1 MDSSSHDP
9 LIKPNAAPRLLYIAT
24 EDWFFAAHFLPLA
37 RAAQAKGFDIAVVIR
52 VGAHRSALEG
62 EGFRVI
68 DLPADRSSFG
78 PLALFDMIGRLR
90 TIFKQEKPA
99 LVHAIALKSV
109 VLGGLAARLAGS
121 PPMISSLT
129 GLGYLWSTQG
139 FAPGLLRWIVRRLL
153 GFLDR
158 TGSSAFTFENDDDR
172 AEFPNLRSR
181 TVIGG
186 WGMQPDEIT
195 LQDRQNASPVR
206 VVYLGRM
213 LKAKGI
219 EASVRAVEKARDRCD
234 IALELWGTPDPGN
247 LTSLSQAELER
258 LSERPGIAWR
268 GKVPHVRDAWQ
279 RADIAILLSDREGMP
294 RSLIEAA
301 SAGLPLVAYN
311 VAGCRS
317 IVRHGVNGFLLPYG
331 DEAAVADALARLASD
346 PDLRHRLGAAARR
359 EFEARF
365 TVGSVVPRIL
375 AIYFDLVPQP
385 EMRLMSTFHKRR

>member
-1 MDSSSHDP
+1 MDTSSHYP
-9 LIKPNAAPRLLYIAT
+9 LIKPSSVPRLLYVAT
-24 EDWFFAAHFLPLA
+24 EDWFFATHFLPLA
-37 RAAQAKGFDIAVVIR
+37 RAAQGNGFEIVVVTR
-52 VGAHRSALEG
+52 VGTHRSALEA

-78 PLALFDMIGRLR
+78 PFALFGMIGRLR
-90 TIFKQEKPA
+90 TIFMREKPT
-99 LVHAIALKSV
+99 LIHAIALKSV
-109 VLGGLAARLAGS
+109 VFGGVAARLADG
-121 PPMISSLT
+121 PPMVCSLT
-129 GLGYLWSTQG
+129 GLGYLWSTKG
-139 FAPGLLRWIVRRLL
+139 FIPGLLRWIVQRLL

-158 TGSSAFTFENDDDR
+158 TGTSAFTFENDDDS
-172 AEFPNLRSR
+172 AEFANLRSR

-186 WGMQPDEIT
+186 WGMPPDEIPP
-195 LQDRQNASPVR
+195 RVRRKPSPVR

-219 EASVRAVEKARDRCD
+219 EASARAVEQARTHSD
-234 IALELWGTPDPGN
+234 IALELWGAPDPGN
-247 LTSLSQAELER
+247 LTSLSQADLER
-258 LSERPGIAWR
+258 LSERPGITWR
-268 GKVPHVRDAWQ
+268 GRATHVRDAWQ

-301 SAGLPLVAYN
+301 SAGLPLVAYD

-346 PDLRHRLGAAARR
+346 PDLRHRLGAAARE

-365 TVGSVVPRIL
+365 TVGSVIPRIL
-375 AIYFDLVPQP
+375 AIYFDLVPQS
-385 EMRLMSTFHKRR
+385 EMG